1 MMSKVKVNWYQ
12 YLSLGF
18 FVAGWISRA
27 AIDGKISREEVNE
40 LVSGIFEMLGTEDI
54 RFDD

>member
-1 MMSKVKVNWYQ
+1 MSKVKVNWYQ